1 MIDGWSSAAGQLASR
16 FLITPSLL
24 EFVSRLS
31 LSRVGVLLTYRGV
44 ADPACC
50 DVSST
55 TIDHLYFTL
64 VYVIPQIT
72 NLR

>member
-1 MIDGWSSAAGQLASR
+1 MEFGGGRAGEPIPNHAVTAR
-16 FLITPSLL
+16 I
-24 EFVSRLS
+24 RLSS